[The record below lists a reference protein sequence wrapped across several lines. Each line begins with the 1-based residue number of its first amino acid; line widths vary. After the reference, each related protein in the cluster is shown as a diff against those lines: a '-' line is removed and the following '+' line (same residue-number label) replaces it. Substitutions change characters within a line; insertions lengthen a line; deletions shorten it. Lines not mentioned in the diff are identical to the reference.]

1 MMTEKTLSRQFIEMR
16 KDYKNKRRQ
25 KQKELKQLGKEF
37 EENKKALI
45 KKAKNIKRAKDE
57 TQMIKQSLQE
67 SLDDR
72 IEDERE
78 LVRQSIAKQ
87 FSTYTGECDD

>member
-1 MMTEKTLSRQFIEMR
+1 MTEKTLSRQFIEMR